1 MRGRR
6 ERGLGGEAGR
16 DDGRSGRGTVGRVSG
31 QVKTALEVQGLESKG
46 HRDVAVVFGA
56 VTHVQTQSRREL
68 GLRRVTCLMTW
79 ERARDPVQDA
89 GEQMTRGGI
98 RAESDGPSDYEG
110 RQGSLDSRGFW

>member
-1 MRGRR
+1 M
-6 ERGLGGEAGR
+6 
-16 DDGRSGRGTVGRVSG
+16 
-31 QVKTALEVQGLESKG
+31 KTALEVQGLESKG

-79 ERARDPVQDA
+79 ERARDLVQDA

-110 RQGSLDSRGFW
+110 